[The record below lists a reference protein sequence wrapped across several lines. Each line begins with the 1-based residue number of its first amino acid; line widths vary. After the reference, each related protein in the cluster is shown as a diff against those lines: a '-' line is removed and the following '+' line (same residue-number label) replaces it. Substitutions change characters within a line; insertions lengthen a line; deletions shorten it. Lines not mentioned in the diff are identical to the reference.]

1 MTKQPTPGLHE
12 NFAEEA
18 AMSTDKAIVTE
29 PVAYIVTE
37 ALAELRKHK
46 DASATVWSGLNSGH
60 PFNKDATPL
69 YAHPP
74 SKREAGETAPAPVQ
88 HVRPLELL
96 DPADDEAIE
105 WVTKNLMAIR
115 RDNGDMHYDLT
126 AVVRAFQAGK
136 ERSNG

>member
-1 MTKQPTPGLHE
+1 MSADTAMVTDAMVEAGAMALAGDEWKGIHDRPRFLRDARECLSAALAQ
-12 NFAEEA
+12 AEQ
-18 AMSTDKAIVTE
+18 

-74 SKREAGETAPAPVQ
+74 AKRDA
-88 HVRPLELL
+88 R
-96 DPADDEAIE
+96 
-105 WVTKNLMAIR
+105 
-115 RDNGDMHYDLT
+115 
-126 AVVRAFQAGK
+126 VVG
-136 ERSNG
+136 S